1 MGLVSSRRLATFV
14 AVLLGLLV
22 PLVSAQAQVEADR
35 SGRFRE
41 ANALVRAGDY
51 PKGTGIYR
59 ELASSGA
66 ESASLYWNW
75 AQAAAARGSL
85 GEAMWA
91 LLRGRELEPGDK
103 ALGREI
109 ERVRETA
116 NLDPAEVSP
125 EPLAT
130 LARVSRRFHLA
141 LATLALAGLSVL
153 LHALCRLLSGARW
166 PVPAAWTS
174 MALALA
180 LSSVPLLAS
189 LARPTGVVILREAPL
204 IGSASPMAEVLG
216 SLREAEV
223 VPILEASGPYLRIE
237 DSSGARG
244 WVHATDVWRL
254 DRPPTGGQS

>member
-1 MGLVSSRRLATFV
+1 MGLNPRRVATSVAALLLFLA
-14 AVLLGLLV
+14 
-22 PLVSAQAQVEADR
+22 PLSSAQGPVDVAQGE
-35 SGRFRE
+35 RFRE
-41 ANALVRAGDY
+41 ANALVRGGDF
-51 PKGTGIYR
+51 PKAIGIYR

-75 AQAAAARGSL
+75 AQAAAARGSV

-109 ERVRETA
+109 ERVRQMA
-116 NLDPAEVSP
+116 NLDPAELSP
-125 EPLAT
+125 EPMAV

-141 LATLALAGLSVL
+141 LASLVLAGLSVL
-153 LHALCRLLSGARW
+153 FHGLSRLLSGGRW

-174 MALALA
+174 LGLALA

-204 IGSASPMAEVLG
+204 IGSASPTAEVLG

-244 WVHATDVWRL
+244 WVHATDVWPL
-254 DRPPTGGQS
+254 DRPPVAGPG